1 MSNIFSINDPIHIS
15 LFKKICE
22 TFKNLSDL
30 IYIKITTENI
40 NFQVIDNVKISI
52 LNIHFDKKYFDIFD
66 VNNTDYFCININDF
80 TKILKNFSKM
90 NTIIFQLIKEQNIL
104 SITSNIENSIKKNFK
119 INLLD
124 TSVYNWINIDNL
136 NSNNLKLSILSKT
149 LYTIISELNV
159 FSDYLTI
166 KKYKNSNILEF
177 IINDEQNNIY
187 SKYQINDINILNIKN
202 IKEDNIE
209 EHIEEDIELI
219 VSLNYLNNFKLF
231 SNFNYT
237 CFSISNNNP
246 LHINLS
252 DTYIN
257 INYMLAPKLI

>member
-90 NTIIFQLIKEQNIL
+90 N
-104 SITSNIENSIKKNFK
+104 
-119 INLLD
+119 
-124 TSVYNWINIDNL
+124 
-136 NSNNLKLSILSKT
+136 
-149 LYTIISELNV
+149 TIISELNV

-257 INYMLAPKLI
+257 INYMLAPKVI